1 MFLTLQKNKFGETI
15 EDMLTKLDEFGSLVD
30 MIRSDSTLC
39 LTSTLPK
46 IQKKQTEIQAMF
58 DKIDKLEAF
67 VAVVRDNVGM
77 MEECVNKAEDE
88 MGSFS
93 GLKKML
99 SSFVSPKRS
108 QTKDNRAV
116 SFTRPK
122 IYQTEEYFPKKSPQ
136 TDGQRETTDDAKPD
150 KSVNPEMSAVS

>member
-1 MFLTLQKNKFGETI
+1 MVGHMVYKMDVDGAVILNAETEKEDKGKEEAVDMLERLAKDYSTYLEIDASKEKNKFGETI

-30 MIRSDSTLC
+30 MCCTD
-39 LTSTLPK
+39 
-46 IQKKQTEIQAMF
+46 
-58 DKIDKLEAF
+58 
-67 VAVVRDNVGM
+67 
-77 MEECVNKAEDE
+77 VNFISLNNNLLFPFEQ
-88 MGSFS
+88 
-93 GLKKML
+93 
-99 SSFVSPKRS
+99 KRS